1 LTADQLNIYRQAFN
15 KEDNKTWILAPSF
28 SLVTSEGRE
37 QSWATAPIRRS
48 DLTPYLQRWFRAD
61 ESEPAPYS
69 RSLLEEDPV
78 RGLLLR
84 RDALLSSGVER
95 LVLPLNL
102 GGGHWTSIHIDLK
115 TRMIEY
121 YDSTG
126 KGARSWHPLLRARL
140 EQVQSWMSSIDKGTL
155 YRISGSETTGSSPS
169 VIDSRQQW
177 DGVSCGYY
185 IPHYAA
191 LRGQGYSVDAIN
203 DMSRRDILRQIASR
217 RKLVSE
223 CLQSFASA

>member
-1 LTADQLNIYRQAFN
+1 LLAPLRGHEA
-15 KEDNKTWILAPSF
+15 KTWRQNPGLIIFFVKGLAVNVE
-28 SLVTSEGRE
+28 LVCS
-37 QSWATAPIRRS
+37 QLAS
-48 DLTPYLQRWFRAD
+48 
-61 ESEPAPYS
+61 
-69 RSLLEEDPV
+69 
-78 RGLLLR
+78 
-84 RDALLSSGVER
+84 
-95 LVLPLNL
+95 
-102 GGGHWTSIHIDLK
+102 
-115 TRMIEY
+115 
-121 YDSTG
+121 
-126 KGARSWHPLLRARL
+126 
-140 EQVQSWMSSIDKGTL
+140 SWMSSIDKGTL